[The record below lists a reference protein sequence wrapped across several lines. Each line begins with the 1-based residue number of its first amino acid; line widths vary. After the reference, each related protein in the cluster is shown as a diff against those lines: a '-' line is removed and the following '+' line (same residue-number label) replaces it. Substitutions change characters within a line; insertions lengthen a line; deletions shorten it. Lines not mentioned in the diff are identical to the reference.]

1 MAPGQSTP
9 WHLVLPSRE
18 LAMAK
23 QRHLRPGDDLDDD
36 DIVVVRGGDLD
47 PEALRSDA
55 ERYHSIYGDYGL
67 SVFAARDV
75 AVDELAQQAP
85 LVRFEVLTL
94 VRVGVLRAAG
104 LRLEPTGRNPRHFTV
119 AFDDLEAGIS
129 ELRRCEHR
137 SWVNPYHED

>member
-1 MAPGQSTP
+1 
-9 WHLVLPSRE
+9 
-18 LAMAK
+18 MAK
-23 QRHLRPGDDLDDD
+23 QRHLRSDDDLDDD

-104 LRLEPTGRNPRHFTV
+104 FRLEPTGRNPRHFTV
-119 AFDDLEAGIS
+119 AFDDLEAGVA